1 MGDAMDDIRENML
14 DGNSAA
20 GVLEEIFG
28 EEMTASPTEC
38 DHCGREGELGSLLT
52 FSQAP
57 GVVLRCPACSEVML
71 RVVQTPDHT
80 YLDVRGTVYLRLT
93 RPGGR

>member
-1 MGDAMDDIRENML
+1 MDEPLDHVRENML

-38 DHCGREGELGSLLT
+38 DNCGREGELGSLLT
-52 FSQAP
+52 FTQAP
-57 GVVLRCPACSEVML
+57 GLVLRCPACSEVML

-80 YLDVRGTVYLRLT
+80 YLDVRGVVYLRLARRT
-93 RPGGR
+93 A

>member
-1 MGDAMDDIRENML
+1 MEDRLDHIRENML

-20 GVLEEIFG
+20 GVLEEVFG

-71 RVVQTPDHT
+71 RVVQTPDYT
-80 YLDVRGTVYLRLT
+80 YLDVRGTVHLRLARRT
-93 RPGGR
+93 A

>member
-1 MGDAMDDIRENML
+1 MDEPLDQVRENML

-38 DHCGREGELGSLLT
+38 DNCGREGELGSLLMFT
-52 FSQAP
+52 QAP
-57 GVVLRCPACSEVML
+57 GLVLRCPGCSEVML
-71 RVVQTPDHT
+71 RVVQTPDYT
-80 YLDVRGTVYLRLT
+80 YLDVRGSVYLRLT
-93 RPGGR
+93 RR